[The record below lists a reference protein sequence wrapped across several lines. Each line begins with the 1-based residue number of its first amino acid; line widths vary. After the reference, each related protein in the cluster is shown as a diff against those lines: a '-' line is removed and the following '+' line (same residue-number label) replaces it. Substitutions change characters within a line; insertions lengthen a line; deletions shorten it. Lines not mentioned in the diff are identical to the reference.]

1 MVVVRCTKKLL
12 DRIGSPA
19 REVGPSTTRLG
30 DWYANVIGVGPQR
43 LVLLVSERGRLP
55 VLLRARDVK
64 NLGSQ
69 LPAAVGAVLGGLG
82 VKPSSMTQELAEM
95 RPAMIGRTA
104 SRSVLGSVNDFAKT
118 VRWRLYDEPHA
129 DLVTV
134 SLWLAKTPILVLDGQ
149 PPELLVPAL
158 LA

>member
-82 VKPSSMTQELAEM
+82 VKPSSMTQ
-95 RPAMIGRTA
+95 RTRRDA
-104 SRSVLGSVNDFAKT
+104 AGHDRT
-118 VRWRLYDEPHA
+118 
-129 DLVTV
+129 
-134 SLWLAKTPILVLDGQ
+134 DGQ
-149 PPELLVPAL
+149 SLGARFGE
-158 LA
+158 